1 MSEERKIAVYYRKPI
16 AFLGDMKPGDY
27 VYDED
32 ANLCYI
38 DEEYALHF
46 YGLESWRGK
55 DSIVYPITL
64 ETDEIMAKMRKLRQK
79 YHDTNIMNATF
90 SRELEQGLFE
100 LMRIDV
106 EDKEYGTKMDKV
118 WAKLE
123 RRYNELVEH
132 AKALCIYRDPYEKE
146 KWDAEHSKYVEEIE
160 DEKIV

>member
-1 MSEERKIAVYYRKPI
+1 
-16 AFLGDMKPGDY
+16 MKPGDY

-38 DEEYALHF
+38 DEEYVLHS
-46 YGLESWRGK
+46 YGIESWKGK
-55 DSIVYPITL
+55 DAIVYPITL
-64 ETDEIMAKMRKLRQK
+64 ETNEIMAKMRKLRRK
-79 YHDTNIMNATF
+79 YHDTNIMNSTF

-100 LMRIDV
+100 LMKIDV
-106 EDKEYGTKMDKV
+106 QDRAYSSKMDKV

-146 KWDAEHSKYVEEIE
+146 KWEAEHSKCVEEIDLE
-160 DEKIV
+160 I